1 MVLSVI
7 DMKLTGRNIAS
18 LRQRRGITVRDLQE
32 MLGIAT
38 PQAIYK
44 WQRGETLPG
53 IENLA
58 ALACVLGVTI
68 DELLVVECHAAGA
81 TESVSQRPHGGRI

>member
-1 MVLSVI
+1 MVLSVV
-7 DMKLTGRNIAS
+7 DMKRTGQNISA
-18 LRQRRGITVRDLQE
+18 LRQRRGIAVRDLQE

-44 WQRGETLPG
+44 WQRGETLPS

-58 ALACVLGVTI
+58 VLACILGVTI
-68 DELLVVECHAAGA
+68 DEILAVECHAK
-81 TESVSQRPHGGRI
+81 E

>member
-1 MVLSVI
+1 MVLSVV
-7 DMKLTGRNIAS
+7 DMKRTGRNITA
-18 LRQRRGITVRDLQE
+18 LRQRRGIAVRDLQE

-44 WQRGETLPG
+44 WQRGETLPS

-58 ALACVLGVTI
+58 ALACILGVTI
-68 DELLVVECHAAGA
+68 DEILAVECHAKD
-81 TESVSQRPHGGRI
+81 

>member
-1 MVLSVI
+1 MLVPVV
-7 DMKLTGRNIAS
+7 DMKLTGQRIAA
-18 LRQRRGITVRDLQE
+18 LRVRSGISVRDLQL

-44 WQRGETLPG
+44 WQRGETLPS

-58 ALACVLGVTI
+58 ALACILGVPM
-68 DELLVVECHAAGA
+68 DEILAVECRKA
-81 TESVSQRPHGGRI
+81 EC

>member
-1 MVLSVI
+1 MTVPVI
-7 DMKLTGRNIAS
+7 DMKQTGQRIAS
-18 LRQRRGITVRDLQE
+18 LRASKGISVRDLQE

-44 WQRGETLPG
+44 WQRGETLPS

-58 ALACVLGVTI
+58 ALASILGVPI
-68 DELLVVECHAAGA
+68 EEILAVECHAGD
-81 TESVSQRPHGGRI
+81 

>member
-1 MVLSVI
+1 MLFGVRKEEITFMVLSVV
-7 DMKLTGRNIAS
+7 DMKRTGQNISA
-18 LRQRRGITVRDLQE
+18 LRQRRGIAVRDLQE

-44 WQRGETLPG
+44 WQRGETLPS

-58 ALACVLGVTI
+58 ALACILGVTI
-68 DELLVVECHAAGA
+68 DEILAVECHAK
-81 TESVSQRPHGGRI
+81 E

>member
-1 MVLSVI
+1 MVLSVV
-7 DMKLTGRNIAS
+7 DMKRTGRNITA
-18 LRQRRGITVRDLQE
+18 LRQRRGIAVRDLQE

-44 WQRGETLPG
+44 WQRGETLPS

-58 ALACVLGVTI
+58 ALACILGVTI
-68 DELLVVECHAAGA
+68 DEILAVECHAK
-81 TESVSQRPHGGRI
+81 E

>member
-1 MVLSVI
+1 MVLSVV
-7 DMKLTGRNIAS
+7 DMKRTGQNISA
-18 LRQRRGITVRDLQE
+18 LRQRRGIAVRDLQE

-44 WQRGETLPG
+44 WQRGETLPS

-58 ALACVLGVTI
+58 ALACILGVTI
-68 DELLVVECHAAGA
+68 DEILAVECHAK
-81 TESVSQRPHGGRI
+81 E

>member
-1 MVLSVI
+1 MRFGVRKEEITFMVLSVV
-7 DMKLTGRNIAS
+7 DMKRTGRNITA
-18 LRQRRGITVRDLQE
+18 LRQRRGIAVRDLQE

-44 WQRGETLPG
+44 WQRGETLPS

-58 ALACVLGVTI
+58 ALACILDVTI
-68 DELLVVECHAAGA
+68 DEILAVECHAKD
-81 TESVSQRPHGGRI
+81 

>member
-1 MVLSVI
+1 MFISMI

-18 LRQRRGITVRDLQE
+18 LRAVRGISVKDLQE

-44 WQRGETLPG
+44 WQRGETLPS

-58 ALACVLGVTI
+58 ALSCVLEVPI
-68 DELLVVECHAAGA
+68 DEILAFECRTAG
-81 TESVSQRPHGGRI
+81 

>member
-1 MVLSVI
+1 
-7 DMKLTGRNIAS
+7 MKRTGQNISA
-18 LRQRRGITVRDLQE
+18 LRQRRGIAVRDLQE

-44 WQRGETLPG
+44 WQRGETLPS

-58 ALACVLGVTI
+58 ALACILGVTI
-68 DELLVVECHAAGA
+68 DEILAVECHAKD
-81 TESVSQRPHGGRI
+81 